1 MCFFSRSSDT
11 VKNDVPNA
19 VKFPLD
25 TTSPSCCNWNIIDD
39 DAFACK
45 NVNSLFLAFGSP
57 LVSAS
62 NAAQADI
69 GLDMGKTYTVVATS
83 STDFTLKDPSNNNAD
98 VLLSAGLSAGTDT
111 VTFHKVLEK
120 NKNFVDARAKI
131 PISPSISIS
140 LKILL
145 NDV

>member
-1 MCFFSRSSDT
+1 MFLFSFIRC

-62 NAAQADI
+62 NANMLNLASV
-69 GLDMGKTYTVVATS
+69 KSSVSPVAVC
-83 STDFTLKDPSNNNAD
+83 D
-98 VLLSAGLSAGTDT
+98 
-111 VTFHKVLEK
+111 
-120 NKNFVDARAKI
+120 
-131 PISPSISIS
+131 
-140 LKILL
+140 
-145 NDV
+145 